1 MSDYNE
7 NDHIEEEL
15 VEDEALGIDD
25 ENFEVEEEELEE
37 VNDDVIEEVFARVI
51 QRLTKETKSNKE

>member
-37 VNDDVIEEVFARVI
+37 IFDELDG
-51 QRLTKETKSNKE
+51 ETSHHHEGT